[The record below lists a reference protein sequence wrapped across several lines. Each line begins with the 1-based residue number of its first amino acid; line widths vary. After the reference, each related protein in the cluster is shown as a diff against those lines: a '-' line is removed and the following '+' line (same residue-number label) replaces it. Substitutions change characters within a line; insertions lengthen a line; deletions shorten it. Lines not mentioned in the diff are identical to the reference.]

1 MRTLIHLSDLHF
13 GRVDPE
19 LLAPLRAL
27 VERIAPDVVVV
38 SGDLTQRAKSE
49 EFEEARAFLDTL
61 PGPQIVV
68 PGNHDI
74 SLYNVLRRFIAPLSR
89 YKRYITDDLSPVF
102 IDDEIA
108 VLGVNTA
115 RSLTFKDGR
124 VNTGQVA
131 QIKAQ
136 LAALPTNVTR
146 IIVTHHPFDLPRSFD
161 DDDLVDRAP
170 MAMQAFAESGVDVLM
185 AGHLH
190 ASHAGNTA
198 DRYAMGDYAALAI
211 QAGTATSTRGR
222 GETNSFNVVRVA
234 PERVEVDRYGWDVL
248 GNDYSLIS
256 TEKFSRTGNVWAA
269 HSDGLMAA
277 GL

>member
-1 MRTLIHLSDLHF
+1 MRTLVHLSDLHF

-27 VERIAPDVVVV
+27 VEKIAPDVVVV

-124 VNTGQVA
+124 VNTEQVA

-136 LAALPTNVTR
+136 LAGLPTSVTR

-222 GETNSFNVVRVA
+222 GETNSFNVVRVS

-248 GNDYSLIS
+248 GKDYSLIS